1 MDERVY
7 LVTGV
12 GSGMGRHLANTLAE
26 RGCRMVV
33 TDLDAARLQAHAAAA
48 GWSDET
54 TCLQTLDVRDEYA
67 WERVCDAAVARF
79 GRLDVLLN
87 VAGFLRP
94 GYAHALSGQDI
105 HRHIDIN
112 VKGVIFGTTA
122 AAWRMVNQGSGHIV
136 NIASLAGLA
145 PVPGLSLYSASK
157 FAVRSFSI
165 AAAYDLK
172 PHGVAVT
179 AVCPDAVATPMLD
192 RQVPYEEAA
201 LTFSASRVL
210 TVEEVTAALL
220 GPVLDRRPLE
230 YVLPASRGWLAK
242 LANLAPGLA
251 GLLQPAL
258 RGKGLRAQRDYAT
271 DRSGNRQDS

>member
-7 LVTGV
+7 LVTGA
-12 GSGMGRHLANTLAE
+12 GSGIGRHVADTLARRGSRLVVTDHDMGRLQALAAE
-26 RGCRMVV
+26 RGWPE
-33 TDLDAARLQAHAAAA
+33 A
-48 GWSDET
+48 T

-79 GRLDVLLN
+79 GRLDVLMN
-87 VAGFLRP
+87 VAGYLRP
-94 GYAHALSGQDI
+94 GLAHALSGSDI
-105 HRHIDIN
+105 HRHIDVN

-122 AAWRMVNQGSGHIV
+122 AAWRMVGQGSGHIV

-145 PVPGLSLYSASK
+145 PIPGLSLYSASK

-192 RQVPYEEAA
+192 RQVGYVEAA
-201 LTFSASRVL
+201 LTFSGPRVL
-210 TVEEVTAALL
+210 TVEDVAAALL
-220 GPVLDRRPLE
+220 GPVLSRRPLE
-230 YVLPASRGWLAK
+230 YVLPASRGWLAR
-242 LANLAPGLA
+242 LANLLPGLA
-251 GLLQPAL
+251 GALQPRL
-258 RGKGLRAQRDYAT
+258 QRRGRRGQEAYRTKGP
-271 DRSGNRQDS
+271 S